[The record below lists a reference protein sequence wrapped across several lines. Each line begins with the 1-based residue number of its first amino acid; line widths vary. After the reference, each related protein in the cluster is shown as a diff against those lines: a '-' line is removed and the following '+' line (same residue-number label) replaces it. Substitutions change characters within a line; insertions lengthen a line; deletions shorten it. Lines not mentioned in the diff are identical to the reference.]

1 MNEKERV
8 LDACIDLF
16 NQKGLKFTMDDLAKS
31 LQMSKKTLYTIFE
44 DKNALFLEMVD
55 YIFKGIKESEREVLE
70 DPTLT
75 TVEKIRKVLG
85 VLPDGYKQID
95 FRQLYLLKPKYP
107 KIYKKVEE
115 QLENGWESTIEL
127 LQQGIDEGV
136 ISNISI
142 PIVKMMLEA
151 SIEQFFQRDILI
163 QNHMSY
169 QEALDEVVNIIVNG
183 IATR

>member
-1 MNEKERV
+1 MDEKERV
-8 LDACIDLF
+8 LQACIALF
-16 NQKGLKFTMDDLAKS
+16 NKKGLKFTMDDLAKS

-55 YIFKGIKESEREVLE
+55 FLFKGIKESESEVLN
-70 DPTLT
+70 DSSLS
-75 TVEKIRKVLG
+75 TVEKIQKVLG

-107 KIYKKVEE
+107 KIYKRVEE
-115 QLENGWESTIEL
+115 HLENGWENTIAL
-127 LQQGIDEGV
+127 LQKGIDEGV
-136 ISNISI
+136 ISNVSI

-163 QNHMSY
+163 QNNITY

-183 IATR
+183 IAKR